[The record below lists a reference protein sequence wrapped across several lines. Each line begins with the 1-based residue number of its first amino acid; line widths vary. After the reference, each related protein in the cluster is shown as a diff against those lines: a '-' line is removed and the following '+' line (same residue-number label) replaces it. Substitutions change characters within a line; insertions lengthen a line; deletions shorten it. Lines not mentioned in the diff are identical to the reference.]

1 MVVVITDVTA
11 RVERERAL
19 VTERETMSVFKRV
32 LLDRGGLEEF
42 FEEAS
47 LLVAAI
53 KASDGTERAALARDV
68 HTLKGSAAVYGIE
81 SVAELCHVIES
92 ELEEAGSVVTDE
104 RKRQLVTAWENIAA
118 IRSEFV
124 VDPGITVRREDHR
137 EMVLALEARGL
148 MDLSERL
155 GAWQYEPAS
164 RRLELIGRQIQ
175 VLAERLGKGNVQIHV
190 EPTELRLPARV
201 WAPFWNVL
209 SHIVRNTV
217 DHGLEGPKRR
227 GELGKSE
234 HPTVTLSL
242 VQEDREL
249 VWSIRDDGQGIDW
262 EVIASRARRLGLP
275 VDTSRDL
282 EAALF
287 AQGLSSKTEVTTTS
301 GRGVGLSAVR
311 EVVRG
316 LGGRIEVRSEL
327 GKGTTFA
334 IRLPAA
340 MLSER
345 QPEARD
351 VTPTGRPGRRVLG
364 ALA

>member
-19 VTERETMSVFKRV
+19 VTERETVSIFKRV
-32 LLDRGGLEEF
+32 LLDRGALEEF

-47 LLVAAI
+47 VLVNAI
-53 KASDGTERAALARDV
+53 KASDGSDRAALQRDV

-81 SVAELCHVIES
+81 SVADLCHIIES
-92 ELEEAGSVVTDE
+92 ELEDVGSVVTGE
-104 RKRQLVTAWENIAA
+104 RKQQLESAWASA
-118 IRSEFV
+118 VSIRNEFM

-148 MDLSERL
+148 ADLAERL
-155 GAWQYEPAS
+155 GTWQYEPAS

-175 VLAERLGKGNVQIHV
+175 LLAERLGKGDVQIHV

-201 WAPFWNVL
+201 WAPFWNAL

-217 DHGLEGPKRR
+217 DHALESPKRR
-227 GELGKSE
+227 RELGKCE

-242 VQEDREL
+242 AREDREL
-249 VWSIRDDGQGIDW
+249 VWSIRDDGPGIDW
-262 EVIASRARRLGLP
+262 DAIASRARSLGLP
-275 VDTSRDL
+275 VDTPRDL

-287 AQGLSSKTEVTTTS
+287 AQGLSSKAEVTTMS

-327 GKGTTFA
+327 GNGTTFA
-334 IRLPAA
+334 IHLPVS

-351 VTPTGRPGRRVLG
+351 LTPTGRPGRRLVG
-364 ALA
+364 ARA